1 MEPFDLSDA
10 GVVLGLV
17 GVSIGIYC
25 LYLKHRIEKLDRIIA
40 DKEAAM
46 NARAAPSSTAS

>member
-10 GVVLGLV
+10 GVVIGLV

-25 LYLKHRIEKLDRIIA
+25 LYLKHRIDKLDRIIA
-40 DKEAAM
+40 EKEAAM
-46 NARAAPSSTAS
+46 NAGEPPASTAR

>member
-10 GVVLGLV
+10 GVVIGLV

-25 LYLKHRIEKLDRIIA
+25 LYLKSRIEKLDRINA
-40 DKEAAM
+40 EKEAAM
-46 NARAAPSSTAS
+46 NAGATAPSKAV